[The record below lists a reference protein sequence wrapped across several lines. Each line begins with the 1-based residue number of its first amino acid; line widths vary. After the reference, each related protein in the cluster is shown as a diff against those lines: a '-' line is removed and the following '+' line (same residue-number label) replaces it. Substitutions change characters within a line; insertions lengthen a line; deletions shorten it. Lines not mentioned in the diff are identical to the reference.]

1 MDITIVTGLSGSGKS
16 MAAKMLE
23 DRGFFCIDN
32 MPPQLLVDLVHVLS
46 EDEGDS
52 GPGQIALVMDTRN
65 PHFAQ
70 HLAPALE
77 KLKDINIPVR
87 ILFLESSD
95 AALISRYK
103 QSRRDHP
110 MARDRSLAQA
120 IAEERRYLMPVKELA
135 HDILDTSD
143 LPASLMRERLHQ
155 LFKLSGDQTGMAVF
169 IQSFGFKY
177 GLPPDSDIVMDVRF
191 VPNPFYYEELKALSG
206 LDQPVIDFLRQ
217 FPELDQ
223 FLAMQKDLLAYLLP
237 FYVREGKQR
246 LNLAVGCTGGRHRS
260 VMVTEDL
267 SAFIEG
273 LGYQVITI
281 HRDLKSD
288 VRQVILDQLLDQTDD
303 QP

>member
-46 EDEGDS
+46 EDEGDRGS
-52 GPGQIALVMDTRN
+52 GQIALVMDTRN

-120 IAEERRYLMPVKELA
+120 IAEERRYLKPVKELA

>member
-23 DRGFFCIDN
+23 DMGFFCIDN
-32 MPPQLLVDLVHVLS
+32 MPPQLVVDLIHVLS
-46 EDEGDS
+46 EDEEGRE
-52 GPGQIALVMDTRN
+52 PGRIALVMDTRN

-77 KLKDINIPVR
+77 RLKDINVPVR

-95 AALISRYK
+95 AALINRYK

-120 IAEERRYLMPVKELA
+120 IAEERSYLMPVKERA
-135 HDILDTSD
+135 SDILDTSD
-143 LPASLMRERLHQ
+143 LTSSRMRDRLLQ
-155 LFKLSGDQTGMAVF
+155 LFKIPADQVQMTVF

-177 GLPPDSDIVMDVRF
+177 GLPPDSDIVIDVRF
-191 VPNPFYYEELKALSG
+191 VPNPFYYEDLKALSG
-206 LDQPVIDFLRQ
+206 LDAPVIDFLSQ
-217 FPELDQ
+217 FPELDR
-223 FLAMQKDLLAYLLP
+223 FLDMQEALLAYSIP
-237 FYVREGKQR
+237 FYMREGKQR

-260 VMVTEDL
+260 VMVAERLATYLEDQ
-267 SAFIEG
+267 
-273 LGYQVITI
+273 GYRVNTI
-281 HRDLKSD
+281 HRDLQSD
-288 VRQVILDQLLDQTDD
+288 VRQVIIERLEEGETL

>member
-1 MDITIVTGLSGSGKS
+1 
-16 MAAKMLE
+16 MLF
-23 DRGFFCIDN
+23 R
-32 MPPQLLVDLVHVLS
+32 S
-46 EDEGDS
+46 
-52 GPGQIALVMDTRN
+52 
-65 PHFAQ
+65 
-70 HLAPALE
+70 E

-120 IAEERRYLMPVKELA
+120 IAEERRYLKPVKELA

>member
-23 DRGFFCIDN
+23 DMGFFCIDN
-32 MPPQLLVDLVHVLS
+32 MPPQLVVDLIHVLS
-46 EDEGDS
+46 EDEEGRE
-52 GPGQIALVMDTRN
+52 PGRIALVMDTRN

-77 KLKDINIPVR
+77 RLKDINVPVR

-95 AALISRYK
+95 AALINRYK

-120 IAEERRYLMPVKELA
+120 IAEERSYLMPVKERA
-135 HDILDTSD
+135 SDILDTSD
-143 LPASLMRERLHQ
+143 LTSSRMRDRLLQ
-155 LFKLSGDQTGMAVF
+155 LFKIPADQVQMTVF

-177 GLPPDSDIVMDVRF
+177 GLPPDSDIVIDVRF
-191 VPNPFYYEELKALSG
+191 VPNPFYYEDLKALSG
-206 LDQPVIDFLRQ
+206 LDAPVIDFLSQ
-217 FPELDQ
+217 FPELDR
-223 FLAMQKDLLAYLLP
+223 FLDMQEALLAYSIP
-237 FYVREGKQR
+237 FYMREGKQR

-260 VMVTEDL
+260 VMVAERLAAYLEDQ
-267 SAFIEG
+267 
-273 LGYQVITI
+273 GYRVNTI
-281 HRDLKSD
+281 HRDLQSD
-288 VRQVILDQLLDQTDD
+288 VRQVIMERLEEGESL

>member
-46 EDEGDS
+46 EDEGDR

-95 AALISRYK
+95 AALINRYK

-120 IAEERRYLMPVKELA
+120 IAEERRYLTPVKELA

-155 LFKLSGDQTGMAVF
+155 LFKLAGDQAGMAVF

-206 LDQPVIDFLRQ
+206 LDQPVIDFLQQ
-217 FPELDQ
+217 FPELDR
-223 FLAMQKDLLAYLLP
+223 FLGMQKDLLAYLLP

>member
-191 VPNPFYYEELKALSG
+191 VPNPFYYE
-206 LDQPVIDFLRQ
+206 
-217 FPELDQ
+217 
-223 FLAMQKDLLAYLLP
+223 
-237 FYVREGKQR
+237 
-246 LNLAVGCTGGRHRS
+246 
-260 VMVTEDL
+260 
-267 SAFIEG
+267 
-273 LGYQVITI
+273 
-281 HRDLKSD
+281 
-288 VRQVILDQLLDQTDD
+288 
-303 QP
+303 

>member
-46 EDEGDS
+46 EDEGDRGS
-52 GPGQIALVMDTRN
+52 GQIALVMDTRN

-120 IAEERRYLMPVKELA
+120 IAEERRYLKPVKELA

-191 VPNPFYYEELKALSG
+191 VPNPFYYEELKVLSG

-223 FLAMQKDLLAYLLP
+223 FLGMQKDLLAYLLP

-288 VRQVILDQLLDQTDD
+288 VRQVILDQLLDQTDK
-303 QP
+303 P